1 MGPIKSKYIL
11 IKKDNENKIKNLNS
25 TTNKIS
31 INFFKNENNV
41 QNYFFSQKELN
52 AILDAVGGNQNLFKK
67 YSKKT

>member
-1 MGPIKSKYIL
+1 MGPIKSIFIL